1 MRSQS
6 VAVVLLVVLLG
17 LGAGTARPV
26 SAAPKVDRIL
36 IEKAERRLSLMAGEK
51 TLKAYR
57 VALGPSPV
65 GDKTCQGDNR
75 TPEGI
80 YRISGRNPSSAYHR
94 SLRVSYPDAS
104 DRAAARKAGCNPGGD
119 IFIHGLPNGYGAIGA
134 AHRLRD
140 WTLGCIAVTNEEI
153 EEIWKRVAD
162 GTTVEIR
169 P

>member
-1 MRSQS
+1 MRALR
-6 VAVVLLVVLLG
+6 VAVLAVLG
-17 LGAGTARPV
+17 L
-26 SAAPKVDRIL
+26 AAATPALALPKVDRIL
-36 IEKAERRLSLMAGEK
+36 IEKAERRLSLLAGGR
-51 TLKAYR
+51 TLRVYR

-65 GDKTCQGDNR
+65 GDKTCQGDGR
-75 TPEGI
+75 TPEGT
-80 YRISGRNPSSAYHR
+80 YRISGRNRHSAYHR
-94 SLRVSYPDAS
+94 SLRISYPDAS

-119 IFIHGLPNGYGAIGA
+119 IFIHGLPNGHDSIGA

-140 WTLGCIAVTNEEI
+140 WTLGCIAVTSDEI